1 MEKMGQESI
10 CRHWWLE
17 GRQGI
22 WSHCPRKLS
31 ATPWMMGAAVPF
43 ILCHVLAT
51 VKWKLLLLEV
61 WIKHEEK
68 KKKGRCGKN

>member
-1 MEKMGQESI
+1 
-10 CRHWWLE
+10 
-17 GRQGI
+17 
-22 WSHCPRKLS
+22 
-31 ATPWMMGAAVPF
+31 MGAAVPF

-68 KKKGRCGKN
+68 KRRGDVARTEICEMSGIIHFIRILFQG